1 MHTAI
6 IEVGNKI
13 DIRIVNQIEN
23 AKTTGEPPH
32 IYKSQLLDFFENGD
46 IEISMPTSS

>member
-23 AKTTGEPPH
+23 AKNNRRTAT
-32 IYKSQLLDFFENGD
+32 YL
-46 IEISMPTSS
+46 